1 MEIFSKSNVLSIVSN
16 SKVAITFDTNS
27 NEVKIDNLEVSFPW
41 EYEKSWILLE
51 VKEYAWLLFYSFT
64 IDSKHL
70 VIIINDKFE
79 LKEDILSFFWDVDIL
94 IIPWTRESVK
104 IYENIEA
111 RVVVPY
117 WPSKQ
122 LFLTELG
129 QNIEEVSSYKIKWEL
144 LEDKSE
150 FVNLSE

>member
-1 MEIFSKSNVLSIVSN
+1 MEIFNKSNVLNIISSSKAIVS
-16 SKVAITFDTNS
+16 FDINS
-27 NEVKIDNLEVSFPW
+27 NEVKINNLEVSFPW

-70 VIIINDKFE
+70 VIITNDKFE

-122 LFLTELG
+122 LFLAELG
-129 QNIEEVSSYKIKWEL
+129 QSIEEVSNYKVKWEL
-144 LEDKSE
+144 LEDTSE

>member
-1 MEIFSKSNVLSIVSN
+1 
-16 SKVAITFDTNS
+16 
-27 NEVKIDNLEVSFPW
+27 
-41 EYEKSWILLE
+41 LLE